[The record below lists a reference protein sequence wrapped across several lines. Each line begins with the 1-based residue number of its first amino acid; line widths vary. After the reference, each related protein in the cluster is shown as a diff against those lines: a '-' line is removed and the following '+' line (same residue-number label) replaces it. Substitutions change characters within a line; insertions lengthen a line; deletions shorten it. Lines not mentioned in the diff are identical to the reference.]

1 MSPDLV
7 IFSAIL
13 KWFLVAVFVFSFAII
28 IGRGLHD
35 IADAIRESS
44 RHRLSDDD
52 YDYDDYLE

>member
-7 IFSAIL
+7 IVSAIL

-28 IGRGLHD
+28 IARGLHD

-44 RHRLSDDD
+44 RKRYSDN
-52 YDYDDYLE
+52 YDDYLE